1 MPTVQFNSAEFTLQ
15 ENESVLDCLLRHE
28 QKVPH
33 ACKSGVCQA
42 CLVKAVDKDATTQAQ
57 KSLKPTLQVQGYAL
71 ACQWVPEQDV
81 RVSLPALDECAVA
94 VRISR
99 IEPLNHRIVRL
110 LLTVDGDGPMFPY
123 YPGQYLNITN
133 AAGISRSYS
142 IANYYA
148 ADQYIELHIQHMPM
162 GAFTGWLF
170 TQAKVGDILHV
181 RGPAGDCFYSNPTQE
196 AFPMVLAGTGTGLAP
211 LYGIVHEALREG
223 HQGPIHLFHGGV
235 TSRDLYCVEALRALE
250 SLHPQFHY
258 HASCLKAPENVSGD
272 GPLEVGRLELG
283 PLEVGP
289 LDEVILRNLDAGS
302 IAQTRV
308 YLCGAPELVQ
318 LLRKKIFLKGAKSN
332 HIYCDPFIERRV
344 SAAA

>member
-1 MPTVQFNSAEFTLQ
+1 MPTVQFNSAAFPLQ

-28 QKVPH
+28 QKIAH

-42 CLVKAVDKDATTQAQ
+42 CLVKAVDNDATTQAQ
-57 KSLKPTLQVQGYAL
+57 KSLKPTLQAQGYAL

-81 RVSLPALDECAVA
+81 RVSLPALDECAVT
-94 VRISR
+94 VSISR

-110 LLTVDGDGPMFPY
+110 VLEVNADGQMFPC

-142 IANYYA
+142 IANHYA
-148 ADQYIELHIQHMPM
+148 VDQCIELHVQHMPM

-170 TQAKVGDILHV
+170 TQARVGDILHV

-196 AFPMVLAGTGTGLAP
+196 TFPMVLAGTGTGLAP

-250 SLHPQFHY
+250 SRHPQFHY
-258 HASCLKAPENVSGD
+258 HASCLKAPENLSKEDQQSNTV
-272 GPLEVGRLELG
+272 EVGA
-283 PLEVGP
+283 
-289 LDEVILRNLDAGS
+289 LDEVILRHLDAGS

-318 LLRKKIFLKGAKSN
+318 LLRKKIFLKGAKSS

>member
-1 MPTVQFNSAEFTLQ
+1 MPTVQFNSAAFPLQ
-15 ENESVLDCLLRHE
+15 ENESVLDCLLRNE
-28 QKVPH
+28 QKVAH

-42 CLVKAVDKDATTQAQ
+42 CLVKAVDKDATAQAQ
-57 KSLKPTLQVQGYAL
+57 KSLKPTLQAQGYAL
-71 ACQWVPEQDV
+71 ACQWFPEQDV
-81 RVSLPALDECAVA
+81 RVSLPALDECAVT

-110 LLTVDGDGPMFPY
+110 VLEVNGDGPMFPC

-133 AAGISRSYS
+133 AVGISRSYS
-142 IANYYA
+142 IANNYA
-148 ADQYIELHIQHMPM
+148 VDQYIELHVQHMPR

-170 TQAKVGDILHV
+170 TQARVGDILHV
-181 RGPAGDCFYSNPTQE
+181 RGPAGDCFYSNPTRGT
-196 AFPMVLAGTGTGLAP
+196 FPMVLAGTGTGLAP

-235 TSRDLYCVEALRALE
+235 SSRDLYCVAALRALE
-250 SLHPQFHY
+250 SRHPQFHY
-258 HASCLKAPENVSGD
+258 HASCLKAPVSLSEEGQQSNTV
-272 GPLEVGRLELG
+272 EVGALN
-283 PLEVGP
+283 
-289 LDEVILRNLDAGS
+289 EVILRHLDADN

-318 LLRKKIFLKGAKSN
+318 LLRKKIFLKGAKSS

>member
-1 MPTVQFNSAEFTLQ
+1 M
-15 ENESVLDCLLRHE
+15 LDCLLRHD

-42 CLVKAVDKDATTQAQ
+42 CLVKAVDKDATAQAQ
-57 KSLKPTLQVQGYAL
+57 KSLKPTLQAQGYAL
-71 ACQWVPEQDV
+71 ACQWVPEKDV

-110 LLTVDGDGPMFPY
+110 LLTVNGDGPLFPY

-142 IANYYA
+142 IANHYA
-148 ADQYIELHIQHMPM
+148 VDQYIELHIQHMPM

-196 AFPMVLAGTGTGLAP
+196 SFPMVLAGTGTGLAP

-235 TSRDLYCVEALRALE
+235 TSRDLYCVEALRTLE
-250 SLHPQFHY
+250 SRHPQFHY
-258 HASCLKAPENVSGD
+258 HASCLKVPEHQSEND
-272 GPLEVGRLELG
+272 PLEVGS
-283 PLEVGP
+283 
-289 LDEVILRNLDAGS
+289 LDDVILRHLDAGS

-318 LLRKKIFLKGAKSN
+318 VLRKKIFLKGAKSS

>member
-1 MPTVQFNSAEFTLQ
+1 MPTVQFNSAEFALQ
-15 ENESVLDCLLRHE
+15 ENESVLDCLLRNE
-28 QKVPH
+28 QKVAH

-42 CLVKAVDKDATTQAQ
+42 CLVKAVDKDATAQAQ
-57 KSLKPTLQVQGYAL
+57 KSLKPTLQAQGYAL
-71 ACQWVPEQDV
+71 ACQWIPEQDV
-81 RVSLPALDECAVA
+81 RVSLPALDECSVP

-110 LLTVDGDGPMFPY
+110 LLEVTGDGPMFPY

-142 IANYYA
+142 IANQYA
-148 ADQYIELHIQHMPM
+148 EDQYIELHIQHMPM

-170 TQAKVGDILHV
+170 TQAKVGDVLHV

-211 LYGIVHEALREG
+211 LYGIVHVALREG

-235 TSRDLYCVEALRALE
+235 TSRDLYYVEALRTLE
-250 SLHPQFHY
+250 ALHPQFHY
-258 HASCLKAPENVSGD
+258 HASCLKAPENLSGSQQD
-272 GPLEVGRLELG
+272 NDLLEVGA
-283 PLEVGP
+283 
-289 LDEVILRNLDAGS
+289 LDDVILRHLDASS

-318 LLRKKIFLKGAKSN
+318 VLRKKIFLKGAKSS
-332 HIYCDPFIERRV
+332 HIFCDPFIERRV